1 MDTSC
6 GGYTEAMANG
16 FTTSRRAAAVDPTT
30 YLTDILTVTRKM
42 SKTHST
48 RKAGENAPTVI
59 TWQVS
64 IKELVT
70 RSTASKNS
78 DVVV

>member
-6 GGYTEAMANG
+6 RGYTGAMANG
-16 FTTSRRAAAVDPTT
+16 FATSRRAAAVDPAS
-30 YLTDILTVTRKM
+30 YLIDILTVTRKT
-42 SKTHST
+42 SKNHST
-48 RKAGENAPTVI
+48 RKAGKNAPTVI

-70 RSTASKNS
+70 RCTASKNS